1 MQRVQAEQCPPGL
14 KQLLTILSGCT
25 RGQRCCCAKAA
36 EYASQITIGRK
47 DREDSVDAKSIMH
60 LLMLAATQGTTLEI
74 TAEGPDEAEA
84 AEALAELVRTR
95 FEED

>member
-1 MQRVQAEQCPPGL
+1 MPTRVKATVDNPLGL
-14 KQLLTILSGCT
+14 HARPAMLLA
-25 RGQRCCCAKAA
+25 QKAA
-36 EYASQITIGRK
+36 EYSSEITIGRK
-47 DREDSVDAKSIMH
+47 DREDFVDAKSIMH

-74 TAEGPDEAEA
+74 TAVGPDEAEA

>member
-1 MQRVQAEQCPPGL
+1 MPTRVEATVDNPLGL
-14 KQLLTILSGCT
+14 HARPAMLLA
-25 RGQRCCCAKAA
+25 QKAA
-36 EYASQITIGRK
+36 GYSSKITIGRK
-47 DREDSVDAKSIMH
+47 DREDTVDAKSIMH

-74 TAEGPDEAEA
+74 TAEGADETEA

>member
-1 MQRVQAEQCPPGL
+1 MPTGL

-25 RGQRCCCAKAA
+25 RPAMLLAQKAA

-84 AEALAELVRTR
+84 AEALG
-95 FEED
+95 

>member
-1 MQRVQAEQCPPGL
+1 MPTRVEATVDNPLGL
-14 KQLLTILSGCT
+14 HARPAMLLA
-25 RGQRCCCAKAA
+25 QKAA
-36 EYASQITIGRK
+36 EYYSQITIARK

-60 LLMLAATQGTTLEI
+60 LLMLAATQGTILEI

>member
-1 MQRVQAEQCPPGL
+1 MPTRVEATVDNPLGL
-14 KQLLTILSGCT
+14 HARPAMLLA
-25 RGQRCCCAKAA
+25 QKAA
-36 EYASQITIGRK
+36 EYSSQITIGRK
-47 DREDSVDAKSIMH
+47 DREDCVDAKSIMH

>member
-1 MQRVQAEQCPPGL
+1 MPTRVEATVDNPLGL
-14 KQLLTILSGCT
+14 HARPAMLLA
-25 RGQRCCCAKAA
+25 QKAA
-36 EYASQITIGRK
+36 EYSSEITIGRK

-60 LLMLAATQGTTLEI
+60 LLMLAATQGTALEI
-74 TAEGPDEAEA
+74 TAEGADEAEA

>member
-1 MQRVQAEQCPPGL
+1 MPTRVEATVDNPLGL
-14 KQLLTILSGCT
+14 HARPAMLLA
-25 RGQRCCCAKAA
+25 QKAA
-36 EYASQITIGRK
+36 EYSSQITIGRK
-47 DREDSVDAKSIMH
+47 DREDLVDAKSIMH

>member
-1 MQRVQAEQCPPGL
+1 
-14 KQLLTILSGCT
+14 
-25 RGQRCCCAKAA
+25 
-36 EYASQITIGRK
+36 
-47 DREDSVDAKSIMH
+47 MH

-84 AEALAELVRTR
+84 AHALAELVRTR

>member
-1 MQRVQAEQCPPGL
+1 MPTRVEATVDNPLGL
-14 KQLLTILSGCT
+14 HARPAMLLA
-25 RGQRCCCAKAA
+25 QKAA

-47 DREDSVDAKSIMH
+47 DRVDSVDAKSIMH

>member
-1 MQRVQAEQCPPGL
+1 MPTRVEATVDNPLGL
-14 KQLLTILSGCT
+14 HARPAMLLA
-25 RGQRCCCAKAA
+25 QKAA
-36 EYASQITIGRK
+36 EFSSEITIGRQ
-47 DREDSVDAKSIMH
+47 DREDAVDAKSIMH

-84 AEALAELVRTR
+84 AHALAELVRTR

>member
-1 MQRVQAEQCPPGL
+1 
-14 KQLLTILSGCT
+14 
-25 RGQRCCCAKAA
+25 
-36 EYASQITIGRK
+36 
-47 DREDSVDAKSIMH
+47 MH

>member
-1 MQRVQAEQCPPGL
+1 MPTRVEATVDNPLGL
-14 KQLLTILSGCT
+14 HARPAMLLA
-25 RGQRCCCAKAA
+25 QKAT
-36 EYASQITIGRK
+36 EYSSEITIGRK

-74 TAEGPDEAEA
+74 TALGPDEVEA